1 MRNKVSK
8 IGFSAILIHALGT
21 AAAQEAVDS
30 APLEEVTVTAQ
41 KREERL
47 QDVPVPVTVLDAS
60 SLVERNQVHLQDY
73 YSSIPGLSL
82 SRSDGLGSSPQLS
95 IRGLTT
101 GGGNPT
107 VGITV
112 DDVPYGTSSSLGGGG
127 TVPDFDPGDLA
138 QIEVLRGPQGTL
150 YGASSIG
157 GLLKFVTVDPS
168 TQMLSGRIQGDVMG
182 VHNGDGASYGVRGS
196 VNVPLGENF
205 AIRASAFGRR
215 DAGYIDNS
223 TLGLDGLNQS
233 SASGGRLSAKWTL
246 SDTLSLKL
254 SALLQDTK
262 TEGSALIF
270 REPGLGDLEQRQV
283 LGTGRSHVKFQ
294 VFSATLNARIAN
306 ADLTSVSGYSINT
319 VASSNDQ
326 TPVYGGLTQF
336 LFGVE
341 GAANIEDNR
350 TTKVS
355 QELRLSMPFG
365 ERVDW
370 LVGVF
375 FTDEKNRYK
384 QALPAID
391 PATGEQAGS
400 VLLASFPTTYKE
412 YAAFTDLT
420 FRITDRFDVQIGG
433 REGKNRQTYEEIDSG
448 PLIDLFLGGSPLVNP
463 RVLTKDS
470 SFTYLLTPRFRFS
483 PDLMVYARLAS
494 GYRSGGP
501 NPTSTVFGL
510 PPSFQPDK
518 TVNYEI
524 GFKGAVLDHALSFD
538 ASVYYVDW
546 KDIQLSLNDPTTGAS
561 FFANA
566 SRASSKGVELS
577 LQARP
582 LSGLTLGAWTS
593 WNDAKLT
600 EDLPPGGP
608 GTPIGGSGERLPS
621 SARFSGGV
629 SADQRVPLTEQ
640 VTGFI
645 GGSLSYIGDRK
656 GRFTAA
662 GGRQEL
668 PAYARLDLHA
678 GATFEEWTANLFA
691 NNLLDRR
698 GLIAGGLGTAF
709 PTGFYYIQPRT
720 VGLSISRTF

>member
-1 MRNKVSK
+1 MKSRLAK
-8 IGFSAILIHALGT
+8 IGCSALLAQLVGVALAQQ
-21 AAAQEAVDS
+21 AADPTQI
-30 APLEEVTVTAQ
+30 EEVTVTAQ
-41 KREERL
+41 KREEHL
-47 QDVPVPVTVLDAS
+47 QNVPVPVSVLDANL
-60 SLVERNQVHLQDY
+60 LVERNQVRLQDY
-73 YSSIPGLSL
+73 YATIPGLSL
-82 SRSDGLGSSPQLS
+82 SRTDALGSSPQLS

-112 DDVPYGTSSSLGGGG
+112 DDVSYGTSSSLGGGG
-127 TVPDFDPGDLA
+127 TAPDFDPGDLA

-168 TQMLSGRIQGDVMG
+168 TEMLSGRIQGDVMG

-196 VNVPLGENF
+196 VNVPLGESF

-215 DAGYIDNS
+215 DAGYIDDS
-223 TLGLDGLNQS
+223 ALGLDGLNQS

-270 REPGLGDLEQRQV
+270 REPGIGDLEQRQV

-294 VFSATLNARIAN
+294 VFSATVNARIAN

-326 TPVYGGLTQF
+326 TPAYGGLTQF

-355 QELRLSMPFG
+355 QELRLSMSFG

-420 FRITDRFDVQIGG
+420 FRITDRLDVQIGG
-433 REGKNRQTYEEIDSG
+433 REGRNRQTYEEIDSG

-494 GYRSGGP
+494 GYRAGGP

-518 TVNYEI
+518 TANYEI

-538 ASVYYVDW
+538 ASVYYVD
-546 KDIQLSLNDPTTGAS
+546 
-561 FFANA
+561 
-566 SRASSKGVELS
+566 
-577 LQARP
+577 
-582 LSGLTLGAWTS
+582 
-593 WNDAKLT
+593 
-600 EDLPPGGP
+600 
-608 GTPIGGSGERLPS
+608 
-621 SARFSGGV
+621 
-629 SADQRVPLTEQ
+629 
-640 VTGFI
+640 
-645 GGSLSYIGDRK
+645 
-656 GRFTAA
+656 
-662 GGRQEL
+662 
-668 PAYARLDLHA
+668 
-678 GATFEEWTANLFA
+678 
-691 NNLLDRR
+691 
-698 GLIAGGLGTAF
+698 
-709 PTGFYYIQPRT
+709 
-720 VGLSISRTF
+720 